1 MKNLSIQQINE
12 MYKELAYTIMAEK
25 EFLKIVKNITEK
37 EKDPTIIIEKIREYI
52 LKIIDKDSNILE
64 ILNEIINTKFKNIN
78 EYNTALKALEYI
90 CDLLNKYNINLEV
103 ETINNLL
110 TSNETFNTIVSIIV
124 NKNLQAIKKGH
135 ISKLFKREEI
145 NEIIEIYCIINEIEE
160 EKVLLENIPNSL
172 TQYIKEIIQI
182 PLLTKE
188 EEISLLERA
197 KNGDEEAKNKLIEA
211 NQRLVIHVAQKY
223 QNSITN
229 MELGDLIQEGNFGL
243 KKAIERFDLDKECK
257 FSTYAYW

>member
-12 MYKELAYTIMAEK
+12 MYKELAYTIMTEK

-37 EKDPTIIIEKIREYI
+37 EKDPSIIIEKIREYI

-64 ILNEIINTKFKNIN
+64 ILNEIINTKFKNTN

-103 ETINNLL
+103 ETINSLL
-110 TSNETFNTIVSIIV
+110 TSNETFNIIVSTIV
-124 NKNLQAIKKGH
+124 NKNLQAIKKGN
-135 ISKLFKREEI
+135 ISTLFKREEI

-197 KNGDEEAKNKLIEA
+197 K
-211 NQRLVIHVAQKY
+211 
-223 QNSITN
+223 
-229 MELGDLIQEGNFGL
+229 
-243 KKAIERFDLDKECK
+243 
-257 FSTYAYW
+257 

>member
-12 MYKELAYTIMAEK
+12 IYKELAYTIMKEK

-37 EKDPTIIIEKIREYI
+37 EKDPSIIIEKIREYI
-52 LKIIDKDSNILE
+52 LKIIDKDSNILK

-90 CDLLNKYNINLEV
+90 CDLSNKYNINLEV

-124 NKNLQAIKKGH
+124 NKNLQDIKKGH

-160 EKVLLENIPNSL
+160 EKVLLENIPDSL
-172 TQYIKEIIQI
+172 TQYINEIIQI

-197 KNGDEEAKNKLIEA
+197 KNGDE
-211 NQRLVIHVAQKY
+211 
-223 QNSITN
+223 
-229 MELGDLIQEGNFGL
+229 
-243 KKAIERFDLDKECK
+243 
-257 FSTYAYW
+257 